1 MNPKKHKALKHYLDY
16 IKPFTDK
23 RPYLKKILKIIWIK
37 IYRLQLKLNSIYLAA
52 DLNKTYWINP
62 ERILFSQLRSESSNR
77 LYENKIRKTFKYG
90 RKICNIVKIEDK
102 AMYQSFH
109 FHFIRGKK
117 WKETDY
123 YKQVVHRIK
132 GGESLWRCSSVK
144 EYNERCAKL
153 DKLYV
158 RIKNNGLESQKTL
171 NKNTLLKESRILNVA
186 DEITILVGPE
196 GEMIHSHSGT
206 HRLNMAKVI
215 GLDKVPV
222 QILYRHKNW
231 LRFRKEMI
239 KYIRREMRGKAYQ
252 PILHPDL
259 SDIPSLWSDKRF
271 KIIRNNLSA
280 REGTL
285 LDIGAH
291 WGYFCNKFENLGFQC
306 TALES
311 HEKNPYFMKKLKRA
325 EMLNFDI
332 IEKSIFDEDLLD
344 FLEEPISFDIVIALN
359 LFNQKIDIGKEG
371 IADRFSFILRKIKAK
386 ELYLQIPG
394 EEASQGL
401 DDKDKR
407 ETENFSY
414 RNLMERIMDNTQ
426 FSQVKKIGEERS
438 CSIYKLS

>member
-1 MNPKKHKALKHYLDY
+1 MSIKALQFY
-16 IKPFTDK
+16 IKKIKPVSDK
-23 RPYLKKILKIIWIK
+23 IPYFRNFAKIIWNLYWNAI
-37 IYRLQLKLNSIYLAA
+37 LALKSLYFSI
-52 DLNKTYWINP
+52 DFKRIYWIDPQKIKLVLSHKPLITN
-62 ERILFSQLRSESSNR
+62 EANLSQNKKKLFQVGS
-77 LYENKIRKTFKYG
+77 RKYYVYKF
-90 RKICNIVKIEDK
+90 EDK
-102 AMYQSFH
+102 SVYKAFYEH
-109 FHFIRGKK
+109 FVAKK
-117 WKETDY
+117 PWNETELY
-123 YKQVVHRIK
+123 SRVVNNLAILK
-132 GGESLWRCSSVK
+132 NGWRCSSL
-144 EYNERCAKL
+144 EDYNHRLKNM
-153 DKLYV
+153 DKLYDD
-158 RIKNNGLESQKTL
+158 IKKNGIKPQKRL
-171 NKNTLLKESRILNVA
+171 HKNSVLRENKIKEMQN
-186 DEITILVGPE
+186 EIIIYIGSE
-196 GEMIHSHSGT
+196 GELIHYNGQ
-206 HRLNMAKVI
+206 HRLCIAK
-215 GLDKVPV
+215 LLELKAVPV